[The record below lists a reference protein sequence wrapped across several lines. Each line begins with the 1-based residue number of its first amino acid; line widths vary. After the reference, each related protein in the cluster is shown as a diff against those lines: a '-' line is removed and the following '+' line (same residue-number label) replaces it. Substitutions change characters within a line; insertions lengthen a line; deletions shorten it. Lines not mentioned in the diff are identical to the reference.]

1 MARTT
6 TIPHRTLGVLV
17 ILLAFSHLLMCL
29 KAVPITRSESLMQGS
44 QGHAVLVLQ
53 SSNHKDEDMNKD
65 EKTERMDLEL
75 LDYQP
80 PGANGHHTPKAP

>member
-6 TIPHRTLGVLV
+6 TIQHRTLGVLV
-17 ILLAFSHLLMCL
+17 ILLAFSYLLICL

-44 QGHAVLVLQ
+44 QAHA
-53 SSNHKDEDMNKD
+53 SNHKDEDMNND

>member
-1 MARTT
+1 MARST
-6 TIPHRTLGVLV
+6 TIQHRTLGVLV
-17 ILLAFSHLLMCL
+17 ILLAFSHLLICL

-44 QGHAVLVLQ
+44 QAHGG
-53 SSNHKDEDMNKD
+53 NHKDEDMNND

-75 LDYQP
+75 LDCQP